1 MHLLRDRFHW
11 QEEKSTCSSDDSSTS
26 SSYSKRRKVDV
37 PTSEEKKQFLDSLA
51 SSKSA
56 KPAVLS
62 VISGYCDKYL
72 PSALSSDLPS
82 VLTDLYNSSY
92 LALNYYDLLC
102 KYNCCD
108 CNC

>member
-1 MHLLRDRFHW
+1 MFIQVLWDHVM
-11 QEEKSTCSSDDSSTS
+11 SI
-26 SSYSKRRKVDV
+26 
-37 PTSEEKKQFLDSLA
+37 DSLQPNPLPVTQ
-51 SSKSA
+51 KSA
-56 KPAVLS
+56 YW
-62 VISGYCDKYL
+62 IM

-102 KYNCCD
+102 KYNCRD